1 MIGKTLDHFHI
12 VEQIGAGGMGVVY
25 RAHDQSLD
33 RDLALKVLPPGT
45 LADDNARKRFRSE
58 ALALSRL
65 NHPNIC
71 TIHQVGEAEGH
82 TYIAMEYVEGRPL
95 SDLVSQ
101 SRVPVDVV
109 IRYGVQIAAALTH
122 AHERDLI
129 HRDLKSANVMITKD
143 GRVKV
148 LDFGLA
154 VLSSTADPEFTRTQ
168 LTAPATAVGT
178 PSYMAPEVIRGERA
192 DARSDVWALGVMLY
206 EAVAGS
212 RPFQGNTGY
221 VVTSEILEKSPPP
234 LPDSVPA
241 ALRAIILRCLAKQPG
256 ERYQRSGEVQ
266 AALEAVETVTATAS
280 TSPVPLRRAR
290 GVLAGAGALIVGLG
304 LLVVA
309 DIGGLR
315 QRFLGGGEPSRIRSL
330 AVLPFENL
338 SGDPDEEY
346 FADGMTD
353 ALIAELAQLDLRV
366 ISRTSTMRYKGSGK
380 SIREIAAEL
389 NVDVIVGGGAMVSG
403 GRVRITPQLIDGTS
417 DEHLWAETY
426 QRDLRDVLSL
436 QSEMAQTIARQIQA
450 VLAPVAQ
457 ARVGEARRVDPD
469 AYQLTLQG
477 QFNANQLSQEALER
491 GIRYFEEAIEI
502 DPSYAPAHAGL
513 AFAWAN
519 LSSAYL
525 PPREAM
531 PRAKAAASRA
541 IELDPN
547 LPEAHIWLGVAH
559 LFFDFDWVGAERE
572 LGQALDLNPNSA
584 EAHLAYGNYLLSVG
598 RTDEAVETVLAAADL
613 SPQSMIAYSS
623 PWGSQWT
630 AFMARQYDRSIA
642 EGEKALAID
651 PTYSWTHAYLGMALA
666 QKGAFRDA
674 IAELREGNRLEDSP
688 LLKALLAHTYAVA
701 GRTTEAREL
710 LGELEQISR
719 ERYMCAYEIAVTY
732 AALDEK
738 DAAFQWL
745 DKAFDD
751 RADCMPYL
759 NVDPRFDDLRADPR
773 FQALME
779 RVGFTS
785 VGSAAD
791 IERAGR
797 RVAAEPAAHPVPPFV
812 TPLPSTFSIASC

>member
-241 ALRAIILRCLAKQPG
+241 ALRTIILRCLAKQPG

-290 GVLAGAGALIVGLG
+290 GVLAGAGALIVGLV

-380 SIREIAAEL
+380 SIPEIATEL
-389 NVDVIVGGGAMVSG
+389 NVDDIVSGGAMVSG

-502 DPSYAPAHAGL
+502 DPNYAPAHAGL

-710 LGELEQISR
+710 LGELEQMSR

-797 RVAAEPAAHPVPPFV
+797 RVAAEPAADPVPPFV